1 MKLAGTLIV
10 ITTFSMILLFNV
22 ACDRPVPK
30 DVMFCKTGEVFVLEH
45 PFDKESAKIV
55 IYRGDEVKL
64 LGDTVYHVQIDSAK
78 KDSSDFN
85 VKVTAKR
92 GVVGWIHIKDLQKER
107 IGSIKPRKKQSNPLP
122 AKKEGNPVIDSFSLK
137 TDSSQIK
144 INTNQSDSITST
156 KNN

>member
-1 MKLAGTLIV
+1 MKLAGSLIV
-10 ITTFSMILLFNV
+10 IAIFSMILLFNI
-22 ACDRPVPK
+22 ACERPVPK
-30 DVMFCKTGEVFVLEH
+30 DVMFCKSGEVLVLEN

-55 IYRGDEVKL
+55 MYRGDEVKL
-64 LGDTVYHVQIDSAK
+64 MGDTVYHVQIDSTK

-92 GVVGWIHIKDLQKER
+92 GVVGWVHIKDLQKER
-107 IGSIKPRKKQSNPLP
+107 ISNSKPRKKQSNPLP
-122 AKKEGNPVIDSFSLK
+122 AKKEENPVIDSASLK

-144 INTNQSDSITST
+144 NNTNQSDSITTT

>member
-1 MKLAGTLIV
+1 MKLSASLFI
-10 ITTFSMILLFNV
+10 ITSLSLILLFNV
-22 ACDRPVPK
+22 ACERPVPK
-30 DVMFCKTGEVFVLEH
+30 DVMFCKSGEVLVLEN

-64 LGDTVYHVQIDSAK
+64 MGDTVYHVQIDSTK

-107 IGSIKPRKKQSNPLP
+107 IGSTKARKKQSNAFPV
-122 AKKEGNPVIDSFSLK
+122 KKEENEKIDSITQK
-137 TDSSQIK
+137 TDSAQIK
-144 INTNQSDSITST
+144 NNTNQSDSITTS